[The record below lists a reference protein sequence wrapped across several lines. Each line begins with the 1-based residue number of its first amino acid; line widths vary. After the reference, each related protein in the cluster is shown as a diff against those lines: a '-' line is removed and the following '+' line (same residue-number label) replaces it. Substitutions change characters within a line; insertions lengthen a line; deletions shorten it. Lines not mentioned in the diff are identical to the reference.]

1 MIEEL
6 IGFALMVLN
15 GWAAAI
21 YWKIQG
27 IPFWQATAT
36 LTIYWSFTLFFTYQG
51 TGFAINRL
59 KKWEPFRVLLE
70 RISEKAKKNKRL
82 SSIKEKREKMIN
94 WLIER
99 SGLAISILTFIPLL
113 PELPTATIIAAR
125 AIKMKGA
132 LIILLLGNAFRVF
145 VLCYAVYWG
154 LGFLNH

>member
-1 MIEEL
+1 
-6 IGFALMVLN
+6 MVIN

-21 YWKIQG
+21 YWKLQG
-27 IPFWQATAT
+27 IPFWQATVT
-36 LTIYWSFTLFFTYQG
+36 LTIYWSFTLLLTYQL
-51 TGFAINRL
+51 TGGAIGLL
-59 KKWEPFRVLLE
+59 KKWEPFKVLLE
-70 RISEKAKKNKRL
+70 KISEKIKKIKWL
-82 SSIKEKREKMIN
+82 DSIKEKREKMIN
-94 WLIER
+94 WLIKR

-125 AIKMKGA
+125 TIKMKGA